1 MHAAYHKSNIILDF
15 FCEIKRTRELL
26 DATHQRLE
34 CKSSSLERLADLF
47 FSKKNQREHVEHQS
61 DTILDAHLGSG
72 GLNANQAE
80 LKVSVE
86 VGHRRIG
93 SSQPALAWLAR
104 ARLTQ
109 SQPRYRESPVRDPIG
124 KGCK

>member
-1 MHAAYHKSNIILDF
+1 MQLINGLNANQA
-15 FCEIKRTRELL
+15 
-26 DATHQRLE
+26 RL
-34 CKSSSLERLADLF
+34 KGSLIFF

-93 SSQPALAWLAR
+93 SSHISSWAQPALAWLAR

-124 KGCK
+124 KGDANKYKQKRK

>member
-1 MHAAYHKSNIILDF
+1 MQLINGLNANQA
-15 FCEIKRTRELL
+15 
-26 DATHQRLE
+26 RL
-34 CKSSSLERLADLF
+34 KGSLIFF